1 MKKNKNRIISSI
13 IIIFI
18 ILNVYYSVLAD
29 ENITNENKLNENK
42 LNENSTENRTLTLQE
57 QQNQVKENLNNANIQ
72 LQYVENEL
80 TSSLIQVQKLQDR
93 IDQYQAKLDEVNEK
107 YQKLQNQVEEHQ
119 KKLDTVQ
126 ESYNRKNEAL
136 KQRLVAFYKSG
147 SINFLDV
154 LMDSNNIIDFVS
166 RYYLIKKMTEYD
178 AKSMEEIE
186 KQKQEIEKVTNE
198 LKESKANMKLTK
210 ADAEQQTVVLTNT
223 KTILENQISSLTE
236 SEQSLKSQIDI
247 YKKQQ
252 EELENLIQYAIRS
265 STYELR
271 YSGGIMVWP
280 TLTTSYIT
288 SQYGSRL
295 HPIQGIIKN
304 HAGIDIGGS
313 TGNPVYAAADGV
325 IIYSQYNTGGYGNLV
340 MIDHGTN
347 SEGVKI
353 VTLYGHGNKL
363 LRNVGESVK
372 QGELIM
378 EMGSTGNSTG
388 PHVHFEVRENGVAVD
403 PKKYLSSNQD

>member
-29 ENITNENKLNENK
+29 ENITNENK

-313 TGNPVYAAADGV
+313 TGNPIYAAADGV

>member
-29 ENITNENKLNENK
+29 ENITNENK

-198 LKESKANMKLTK
+198 LKESKANMRLTK

>member
-1 MKKNKNRIISSI
+1 MTKNKNRIISSI

-29 ENITNENKLNENK
+29 ENITNENK

-93 IDQYQAKLDEVNEK
+93 IDEYQAKLDEVNEK
-107 YQKLQNQVEEHQ
+107 YQELQNQVEEHQ

-178 AKSMEEIE
+178 AKSMDEIE

-271 YSGGIMVWP
+271 YSGGIMLWP

-325 IIYSQYNTGGYGNLV
+325 IIYSQYNTGGYGNMV

>member
-29 ENITNENKLNENK
+29 ENITNENK

-107 YQKLQNQVEEHQ
+107 YQELQNQVEEHQ

-347 SEGVKI
+347 FEGVKI

>member
-29 ENITNENKLNENK
+29 ENITNENK

-126 ESYNRKNEAL
+126 ESYNRKNETL

-223 KTILENQISSLTE
+223 KIILENQISSLTE

>member
-29 ENITNENKLNENK
+29 ENITNENK

-198 LKESKANMKLTK
+198 LKESKADMKLTK

>member
-29 ENITNENKLNENK
+29 KNITNENK

-186 KQKQEIEKVTNE
+186 KQKHEIEKVTNE

>member
-29 ENITNENKLNENK
+29 ENITNENK

-252 EELENLIQYAIRS
+252 EELENLIQYAIKS

-347 SEGVKI
+347 FEGVKI

>member
-29 ENITNENKLNENK
+29 ENITNENK

-186 KQKQEIEKVTNE
+186 KQKHEIEKVTNE
-198 LKESKANMKLTK
+198 LKKSKANMKLTK

-223 KTILENQISSLTE
+223 KIILENQISSLTE

>member
-29 ENITNENKLNENK
+29 ENITNENK

-280 TLTTSYIT
+280 TITTSYIT

>member
-29 ENITNENKLNENK
+29 ENITNENK

-119 KKLDTVQ
+119 KKLDSVQ

-186 KQKQEIEKVTNE
+186 KQKHEIEKVTNE

-223 KTILENQISSLTE
+223 KIILENQISSLTE

>member
-29 ENITNENKLNENK
+29 ENITNENK

-340 MIDHGTN
+340 MIDHGTH

>member
-29 ENITNENKLNENK
+29 ENITNENK

-80 TSSLIQVQKLQDR
+80 TSTLIQVQKLQDR

>member
-29 ENITNENKLNENK
+29 ENITNENK

-80 TSSLIQVQKLQDR
+80 TSSLIQVQKLQDK

>member
-29 ENITNENKLNENK
+29 ENITNENK

-186 KQKQEIEKVTNE
+186 KQKHEIEKVTNE

-210 ADAEQQTVVLTNT
+210 ADAEQQTVLLTNT

>member
-29 ENITNENKLNENK
+29 ENITNENK

-80 TSSLIQVQKLQDR
+80 TNSLIQVQKLQDR

-107 YQKLQNQVEEHQ
+107 YQKLQNQVEEHH

-186 KQKQEIEKVTNE
+186 KQKHEIEKVTNE

>member
-29 ENITNENKLNENK
+29 ENITNENK

-388 PHVHFEVRENGVAVD
+388 PHLHFEVRTYPGYYSNRVNPAN
-403 PKKYLSSNQD
+403 YLP

>member
-29 ENITNENKLNENK
+29 ENITNENK

-313 TGNPVYAAADGV
+313 TGKPVYAAADGV

>member
-29 ENITNENKLNENK
+29 ENITNENK

-154 LMDSNNIIDFVS
+154 LMDSSNIIDFVS

-186 KQKQEIEKVTNE
+186 KQKHEIEKVTNE

>member
-29 ENITNENKLNENK
+29 ENITNENK

-340 MIDHGTN
+340 MINHGTN

>member
-29 ENITNENKLNENK
+29 ENITNENK

-347 SEGVKI
+347 FEGVKI

>member
-29 ENITNENKLNENK
+29 ENITNENK

-154 LMDSNNIIDFVS
+154 LMDSNNIIDFLS

-247 YKKQQ
+247 YIKQQ

>member
-29 ENITNENKLNENK
+29 ENITNENK

-271 YSGGIMVWP
+271 HSGGIMVWP

>member
-29 ENITNENKLNENK
+29 ENITNENK

-93 IDQYQAKLDEVNEK
+93 IDEYQAKLDEVNEK

>member
-1 MKKNKNRIISSI
+1 M
-13 IIIFI
+13 
-18 ILNVYYSVLAD
+18 
-29 ENITNENKLNENK
+29 
-42 LNENSTENRTLTLQE
+42 
-57 QQNQVKENLNNANIQ
+57 
-72 LQYVENEL
+72 
-80 TSSLIQVQKLQDR
+80 
-93 IDQYQAKLDEVNEK
+93 
-107 YQKLQNQVEEHQ
+107 QNQVEEHQ

>member
-29 ENITNENKLNENK
+29 ENITNENK

-186 KQKQEIEKVTNE
+186 KQKHEIEKVTNE

-304 HAGIDIGGS
+304 HSGIDIGGS

>member
-1 MKKNKNRIISSI
+1 MTKNKNRIISSI

-29 ENITNENKLNENK
+29 ENITNENK

-93 IDQYQAKLDEVNEK
+93 IDEYQAKLDEVNEK
-107 YQKLQNQVEEHQ
+107 YQELQNQVEEHQ

-271 YSGGIMVWP
+271 YSGGIMLWP

-325 IIYSQYNTGGYGNLV
+325 IIYSQYNTGGYGNMV

>member
-29 ENITNENKLNENK
+29 ENITNENK

-198 LKESKANMKLTK
+198 LKE
-210 ADAEQQTVVLTNT
+210 
-223 KTILENQISSLTE
+223 
-236 SEQSLKSQIDI
+236 
-247 YKKQQ
+247 
-252 EELENLIQYAIRS
+252 
-265 STYELR
+265 
-271 YSGGIMVWP
+271 
-280 TLTTSYIT
+280 
-288 SQYGSRL
+288 
-295 HPIQGIIKN
+295 
-304 HAGIDIGGS
+304 
-313 TGNPVYAAADGV
+313 
-325 IIYSQYNTGGYGNLV
+325 
-340 MIDHGTN
+340 
-347 SEGVKI
+347 
-353 VTLYGHGNKL
+353 
-363 LRNVGESVK
+363 
-372 QGELIM
+372 
-378 EMGSTGNSTG
+378 
-388 PHVHFEVRENGVAVD
+388 
-403 PKKYLSSNQD
+403 

>member
-29 ENITNENKLNENK
+29 ENITNENK

-378 EMGSTGNSTG
+378 EIGSTGNSTG

>member
-29 ENITNENKLNENK
+29 ENITNENK

-107 YQKLQNQVEEHQ
+107 YQRLQNQVEEHQ
-119 KKLDTVQ
+119 KKLDTIQ

-223 KTILENQISSLTE
+223 KIILENQISSLTE

>member
-29 ENITNENKLNENK
+29 ENITNENK

-80 TSSLIQVQKLQDR
+80 TSSLIQVKKLQDR

>member
-29 ENITNENKLNENK
+29 ENITNENK

-119 KKLDTVQ
+119 KKLDTIQ

-295 HPIQGIIKN
+295 HPIQGIIN

>member
-29 ENITNENKLNENK
+29 ENITNENK

-107 YQKLQNQVEEHQ
+107 YQELQNQVEEHQ

-186 KQKQEIEKVTNE
+186 KQKHEIEKVTNE

-347 SEGVKI
+347 FEGVKI

>member
-1 MKKNKNRIISSI
+1 MTKNKNRIISSI

-18 ILNVYYSVLAD
+18 ILTVYYSVLAD
-29 ENITNENKLNENK
+29 ENITNENK

-93 IDQYQAKLDEVNEK
+93 IDEYQTKLDEVNEK
-107 YQKLQNQVEEHQ
+107 YQELQNKVEEHQ

-271 YSGGIMVWP
+271 YSGGIMLWP

-325 IIYSQYNTGGYGNLV
+325 IIYSQYNTGGYGNMV

-378 EMGSTGNSTG
+378 EMGSTGNSKG

>member
-29 ENITNENKLNENK
+29 ENITNENK

-186 KQKQEIEKVTNE
+186 KQKHEIEKVTNE
-198 LKESKANMKLTK
+198 LKKSKANMKLTK

-223 KTILENQISSLTE
+223 KIILENQISSLTE

-252 EELENLIQYAIRS
+252 EELENIIQYAIRS

-313 TGNPVYAAADGV
+313 TGNPVYTAADGV

>member
-29 ENITNENKLNENK
+29 ENITNENK

-136 KQRLVAFYKSG
+136 RQRLVAFYKSG

-223 KTILENQISSLTE
+223 KIILENQISSLTE

>member
-29 ENITNENKLNENK
+29 ENITNENK

-223 KTILENQISSLTE
+223 KIILENQISSLTE

>member
-29 ENITNENKLNENK
+29 ENITNENK

-304 HAGIDIGGS
+304 HAGIDIGG
-313 TGNPVYAAADGV
+313 NPVYAAADGV

>member
-29 ENITNENKLNENK
+29 ENITNENK

-223 KTILENQISSLTE
+223 KIILENQISSLTE

-372 QGELIM
+372 QGEIIM